1 MNITVDFFLIPYSQA
16 KIPLKNIIIIWKLN
30 H

>member
-1 MNITVDFFLIPYSQA
+1 MDITVDFFLIPYSQA
-16 KIPLKNIIIIWKLN
+16 KIPLKNILFESWI